1 MKKLLW
7 FSRHSLNEDQLN
19 DLQRIFGEL
28 AISQVNKTVNS
39 AYEIEDEITEADIVA
54 IVAPI
59 HLQQQFLRIAGDKPV
74 ISCRNKRILIKTDNG
89 EDKVDFIFDGWYRI
103 VKIEVVTEDL

>member
-7 FSRHSLNEDQLN
+7 FSRHPLNEDQLN

-28 AISQVNKTVNS
+28 AINQVNKTVNN
-39 AYEIEDEITEADIVA
+39 AYEIEEEITEADIIG

-59 HLQQQFLRIAGDKPV
+59 HLQEQFLKLAGEKPV
-74 ISCRNKRILIKTDNG
+74 ISCRNKRIIDPTDNT
-89 EDKVDFIFDGWYRI
+89 KVNFVFDGWYRI
-103 VKIEVVTEDL
+103 VKIEVITEDL